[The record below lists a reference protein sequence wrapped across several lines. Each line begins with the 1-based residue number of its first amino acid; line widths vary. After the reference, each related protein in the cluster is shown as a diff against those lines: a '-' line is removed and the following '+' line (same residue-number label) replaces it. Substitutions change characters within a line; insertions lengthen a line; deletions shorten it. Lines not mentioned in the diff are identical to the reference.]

1 MQKTN
6 NKEIKIQISG
16 LHAEAVAL
24 HILIVMKNFIPTL
37 NNNGFSDSTANLLEN
52 LNTVYE
58 KLNQLT
64 QKSDDES
71 LNTLHLKIAE
81 AEAIIQA
88 FINEPLKEAALKD
101 PYYQN
106 KSYSKYFEKI
116 YANYLKLISVDYVM
130 ALAA

>member
-1 MQKTN
+1 MLKTN
-6 NKEIKIQISG
+6 KKEIIIQISG
-16 LHAEAVAL
+16 LHAEAIAL

-37 NNNGFSDSTANLLEN
+37 NNNGFSDPTANLLEN
-52 LNTVYE
+52 LNAVYE

-64 QKSDDES
+64 QRSDDES

-88 FINEPLKEAALKD
+88 FINEPLKEASLKD